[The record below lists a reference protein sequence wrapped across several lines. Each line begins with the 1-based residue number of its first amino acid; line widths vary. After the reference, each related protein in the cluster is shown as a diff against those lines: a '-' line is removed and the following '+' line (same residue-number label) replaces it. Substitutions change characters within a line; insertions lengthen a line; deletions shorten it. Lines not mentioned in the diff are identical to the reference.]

1 MIKYIVEEVLPKIN
15 EEMKNLFLDKYFF
28 PYGKGFGVKL
38 FKEEELTGNNRQFMD
53 SLSQQVYEKRPRR
66 NKKMSLDR
74 ILFDEKGRL
83 NPETYATLSQIRLGD
98 VSLK

>member
-38 FKEEELTGNNRQFMD
+38 FKEEDLTGNNREFMD
-53 SLSQQVYEKRPRR
+53 SLSQQAYEKRPKR

-83 NPETYATLSQIRLGD
+83 NP
-98 VSLK
+98 

>member
-38 FKEEELTGNNRQFMD
+38 FKEEELTGNNR
-53 SLSQQVYEKRPRR
+53 
-66 NKKMSLDR
+66 
-74 ILFDEKGRL
+74 
-83 NPETYATLSQIRLGD
+83 
-98 VSLK
+98 

>member
-1 MIKYIVEEVLPKIN
+1 
-15 EEMKNLFLDKYFF
+15 
-28 PYGKGFGVKL
+28 
-38 FKEEELTGNNRQFMD
+38 MD